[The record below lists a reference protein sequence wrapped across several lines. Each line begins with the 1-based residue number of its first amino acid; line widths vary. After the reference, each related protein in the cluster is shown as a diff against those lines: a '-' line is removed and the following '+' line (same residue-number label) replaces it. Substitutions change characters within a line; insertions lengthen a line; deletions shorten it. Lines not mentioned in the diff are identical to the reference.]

1 VRLGDEVD
9 LVARLSRVL
18 ESEPRVA
25 HAAVTNGN
33 PFFGPARTT
42 ILESQGLRVLTP
54 YHFVSPEYFATL
66 RIPLQRGRGFGID
79 ESRNDARVAIV
90 SAATARAFWPG
101 QDPIGKTVRIAPSR
115 GGELAGFS
123 DVTVVGTAGDV
134 ISSMIVD
141 GPEPGHLYLPTGPG
155 SRHAVALLVRGR
167 APHDLAPEAIQQILK
182 RAAPDPEV
190 FETVPLADVRTL
202 QVYPFM
208 AASWIGS
215 LLGAIALALSVSG
228 LFGVLTYTLT
238 QRTRE
243 IGIRIALG
251 ATAGAVVALV
261 MRQTAWLTGAGAL
274 VGLAGAFACLKI
286 LGSLVRLQAVSLMD
300 GVAFGAG
307 LAMVI
312 GAAAI
317 AAYAPARRAARVD
330 PALTLRA
337 DS

>member
-1 VRLGDEVD
+1 
-9 LVARLSRVL
+9 
-18 ESEPRVA
+18 
-25 HAAVTNGN
+25 
-33 PFFGPARTT
+33 
-42 ILESQGLRVLTP
+42 
-54 YHFVSPEYFATL
+54 
-66 RIPLQRGRGFGID
+66 
-79 ESRNDARVAIV
+79 
-90 SAATARAFWPG
+90 
-101 QDPIGKTVRIAPSR
+101 
-115 GGELAGFS
+115 
-123 DVTVVGTAGDV
+123 
-134 ISSMIVD
+134 MIVD
-141 GPEPGHLYLPTGPG
+141 GPEAGHLYLPTGPG
-155 SRHAVALLVRGR
+155 GRHATALLARGR
-167 APHDLAPEAIQQILK
+167 SPHDLAPEAIQQILK

-190 FETVPLADVRTL
+190 FETIPVADVRTL

-215 LLGAIALALSVSG
+215 LLGVIALALSVSG

-261 MRQTAWLTGAGAL
+261 MRRTAWLTGAGAL
-274 VGLAGAFACLKI
+274 AGLAGAFACLKI
-286 LGSLVRLQAVSLMD
+286 LSSLVRLQAVSLMD
-300 GVAFGAG
+300 GVAFAAG